1 MWAHKEVDLAPHL
14 GIGLVFQAGDAEKF
28 PQALGLKSLDPFLR
42 VSKHDPPLPAMPCDG
57 APYFELAQSL
67 CGLDQNRL
75 IVTGSMT
82 VY

>member
-14 GIGLVFQAGDAEKF
+14 RIGLVLQAGDAEKF
-28 PQALGLKSLDPFLR
+28 PQALGFKSLDPLLR
-42 VSKHDPPLPAMPCDG
+42 VSKQDPPLPAMPCDR
-57 APYFELAQSL
+57 APDLELAQSL